1 MPIILWGYAAM
12 HHPPPFTEAFHLAQN
27 TKPHAFATLR
37 REGLHLGPN
46 GTWAAKWAPTG
57 RPVLLFLSALSQPTC
72 ALKIEDKALVRR
84 RWRAAGGPSECHTS
98 WDRTSKR
105 KTEELGLRDCR
116 ERGFL
121 PSGFCAGCI
130 LPEWSSR
137 CEPKMRSEWW
147 LMAK

>member
-1 MPIILWGYAAM
+1 M
-12 HHPPPFTEAFHLAQN
+12 HPMCSRTCELVEPVAPYPKTSTEELNQCGCHKRCPRDDTKWRSAFS
-27 TKPHAFATLR
+27 R
-37 REGLHLGPN
+37 
-46 GTWAAKWAPTG
+46 APKTDQHCT
-57 RPVLLFLSALSQPTC
+57 LLFLSALSQPTC